1 MRLRAV
7 DRAHRTACALALA
20 GLAALGG
27 CQDPVETA
35 ASAPAVTPP
44 AAPVSPST
52 PAIAPKQFA
61 IDNGSIGSQVGERR
75 PGAGVASH
83 GVAGWLIY
91 GPYTPMP
98 AGRYRVVITGQALP
112 DHAGHVHA
120 DVAYHQGSLLAAALE
135 LDPPQLSAQ
144 AVGDQ
149 LLTLP
154 FELAEPVADLEVRI
168 RVDEATRL
176 AVTSY
181 RIEPV
186 P

>member
-27 CQDPVETA
+27 CKSPADSA
-35 ASAPAVTPP
+35 AANP
-44 AAPVSPST
+44 APVSPSA
-52 PAIAPKQFA
+52 PGIAPRQFA

-120 DVAYHQGSLLAAALE
+120 DVAYHQGSVLAAALE